1 MIRPRPA
8 LFLSVMALLSPALV
22 FSQEPKPQP
31 AATAAAA
38 PATESRPADRQA
50 IRGAMT
56 SFAKAFQARDAK
68 ALASHW
74 TTEGEHTTVR
84 GVTIHGRPALEAG
97 FTEFFAVTPE
107 ITADVQ
113 PESLRFLS
121 SGSAIEQGTVTIR
134 KGAAAAPTRA
144 RYEALLVQEENQW
157 RLASLSESAEQGVS
171 VADLDW
177 LIGEWKSTLG
187 GNSGSA
193 AEIHTRY
200 AWDANKKFIEVT
212 FSLKE
217 GERTLAGRQVIGVD
231 PATGSLHSWTFE
243 ANGGVGE
250 ADWSRDGH
258 DWVLTATGSLPNGA
272 TLAET
277 NILRRV
283 NADTLTWQSTN
294 RVLSGQEIADL
305 APVKVTR
312 VTAAR

>member
-1 MIRPRPA
+1 MIRPRPCPA
-8 LFLSVMALLSPALV
+8 LFLSLTVLLLPALA
-22 FSQEPKPQP
+22 FSQEPKSLP
-31 AATAAAA
+31 APTVASTEP
-38 PATESRPADRQA
+38 PAELRVPDRQA

-107 ITADVQ
+107 ITAEVQ

-134 KGAAAAPTRA
+134 QGAAAAPTRA

-177 LIGEWKSTLG
+177 LIGEWKSTVG
-187 GNSGSA
+187 GG

-217 GERTLAGRQVIGVD
+217 GERTLTGRQVIGVD

-312 VTAAR
+312 VTAVK